1 MALKLKGSVLK
12 TVLIWIGI
20 GAHLVSWGQIKK
32 QFSVEK
38 DEVCNKVNLSL
49 KAKTGNCFIR
59 PSQSTDFLNIY
70 SNQDLEQY
78 SHSFSNEIKGTTSV
92 IKLALEQES
101 QRGVGKKISYQV
113 FGSDDR
119 PSEKFW
125 KVYLTESTP
134 YSLNL
139 DYGLGNANIDLSGLS
154 VEKLKINTGS
164 ADVNITY
171 GTGIENKVTMD
182 TFFIKVDM
190 GTVTARH
197 INLAKSKVVVANV
210 GFGNMYL
217 DFSDKPTTSNHIIG
231 SVGAGNLTIQLP
243 SDEVP
248 VVVKI
253 NDSWLCSLNLSKS
266 LKKVGTNKFA
276 NASYSKN
283 TKNALN
289 FDLDVSMGKIIFKD
303 AK

>member
-1 MALKLKGSVLK
+1 
-12 TVLIWIGI
+12 
-20 GAHLVSWGQIKK
+20 
-32 QFSVEK
+32 
-38 DEVCNKVNLSL
+38 
-49 KAKTGNCFIR
+49 
-59 PSQSTDFLNIY
+59 
-70 SNQDLEQY
+70 
-78 SHSFSNEIKGTTSV
+78 
-92 IKLALEQES
+92 
-101 QRGVGKKISYQV
+101 
-113 FGSDDR
+113 
-119 PSEKFW
+119 
-125 KVYLTESTP
+125 
-134 YSLNL
+134 
-139 DYGLGNANIDLSGLS
+139 
-154 VEKLKINTGS
+154 
-164 ADVNITY
+164 VNITY

-190 GTVTARH
+190 GTVTAQH